1 MFHPSVLDS
10 CIHGLL
16 HPIFTGN
23 PDKNVF
29 FLPSHIDRVILYDR
43 AVEEEIPETLFSHV
57 VPHDWTPG
65 A

>member
-1 MFHPSVLDS
+1 
-10 CIHGLL
+10 L

-65 A
+65 AYM